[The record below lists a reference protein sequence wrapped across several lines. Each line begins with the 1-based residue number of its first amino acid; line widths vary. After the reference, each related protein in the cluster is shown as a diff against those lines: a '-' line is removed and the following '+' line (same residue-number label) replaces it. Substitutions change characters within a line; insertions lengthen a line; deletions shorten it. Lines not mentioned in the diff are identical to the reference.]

1 MNFSF
6 FYLAKNISQQLIMV
20 FSLILHFRLGV
31 LTQVSPHNCKN
42 NIVGG
47 RDGLGS
53 MFCVRL
59 PEGPILKAEREVSPE
74 GPFVEQK

>member
-6 FYLAKNISQQLIMV
+6 SHLAKNISQQLIMI
-20 FSLILHFRLGV
+20 FSLMLYFRLEV
-31 LTQVSPHNCKN
+31 LTQVSAHNCKIN
-42 NIVGG
+42 TVGG

-59 PEGPILKAEREVSPE
+59 TESPILKTEREVSPE
-74 GPFVEQK
+74 